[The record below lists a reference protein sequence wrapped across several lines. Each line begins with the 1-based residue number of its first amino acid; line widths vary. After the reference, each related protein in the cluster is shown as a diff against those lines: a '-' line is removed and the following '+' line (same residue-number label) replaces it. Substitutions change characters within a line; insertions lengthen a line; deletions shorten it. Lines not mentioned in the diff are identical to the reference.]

1 MKKTMKKIK
10 NIRQLRKE
18 KKLLQQREKE
28 LLWQINSG
36 WRHLKEDLHPQN
48 ILREQ
53 VIKCKEENSGASKGE
68 SILKSTLSFAV
79 SLLAKK
85 LAKKTEEKLEKFFN

>member
-1 MKKTMKKIK
+1 MKPMKKIK
-10 NIRQLRKE
+10 NIKQLKKE

-36 WRHLKEDLHPQN
+36 WQQLKKNLQPQN
-48 ILREQ
+48 ILQEQ
-53 VIKCKEENSGASKGE
+53 VRKCKEENLRAANGE
-68 SILKSTLSFAV
+68 SILKSSLSFAA
-79 SLLAKK
+79 SLLVKK